1 MPTALELGAEGWKAY
16 VKAERT
22 RPCLREM
29 TDSERSERKEIL
41 HQVHTKK

>member
-1 MPTALELGAEGWKAY
+1 MPTALELGPEGWKAY

-22 RPCLREM
+22 RPSLREM

-41 HQVHTKK
+41 HQVHTKE